1 MRSASPSSETGRPC
15 GRSRDHHLPPPHKK
29 APAEVQLD
37 EGHVATK
44 GKQLMITLSPTSHTS
59 EDGVET
65 YAYPSTLH
73 PTQHHHVA
81 SVDGGPWRIAPV
93 DIARDSD
100 LTVDQAKRLF
110 DEIRFLIQTAEKLER
125 SRVKAAKDVS
135 PLDQAVTDEVLAIMG
150 DRDWTIDDLAS
161 AAGTT
166 RAKLL
171 HRINGHSR
179 WTLGDLWE
187 IAEAVED
194 DDDERV
200 RLVTRLFEC
209 GRSAAAAVSL

>member
-1 MRSASPSSETGRPC
+1 MDARVTTT
-15 GRSRDHHLPPPHKK
+15 HPHPTRK
-29 APAEVQLD
+29 APAEQQLD
-37 EGHVATK
+37 EGHVAPK
-44 GKQLMITLSPTSHTS
+44 GKPLMITITPTSHTND
-59 EDGVET
+59 DGIET
-65 YAYPSTLH
+65 YAYPSALTDSE
-73 PTQHHHVA
+73 QHCVTRTDA
-81 SVDGGPWRIAPV
+81 GPWNIAPADPV
-93 DIARDSD
+93 RRSD
-100 LTVDQAKRLF
+100 LTIEGAKRYV

-150 DRDWTIDDLAS
+150 DRDWSIDDLAS

-194 DDDERV
+194 DDDARV
-200 RLVTRLFEC
+200 RLVVRLFEC
-209 GRSAAAAVSL
+209 GRSAYMAVSL